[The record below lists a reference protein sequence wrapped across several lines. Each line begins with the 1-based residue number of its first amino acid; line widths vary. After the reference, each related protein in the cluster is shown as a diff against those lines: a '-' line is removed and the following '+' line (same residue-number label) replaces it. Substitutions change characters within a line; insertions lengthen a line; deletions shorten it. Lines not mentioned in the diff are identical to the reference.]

1 MQGELMTNK
10 QVIAVLLFG
19 VAMVLAV
26 VAAFVPP
33 AHPRLLALA
42 VAFVAAGL
50 AVQVLA

>member
-10 QVIAVLLFG
+10 QIAGVLFLVAAVL
-19 VAMVLAV
+19 AA
-26 VAAFVPP
+26 VAAFVPS

-42 VAFVAAGL
+42 VAFAAAGL

>member
-1 MQGELMTNK
+1 MQGELMTTR
-10 QVIAVLLFG
+10 QIAGVLFG

-33 AHPRLLALA
+33 AHARLLALA